1 MKNRC
6 EVRVTPEVITITKA
20 NDEYIFRDLARKM
33 VSEMPLDE
41 LHKLINFTKID
52 LNSVESEKVL
62 RNSMDRL
69 SFEQILQLRNERVI
83 LYCAEVDLP

>member
-6 EVRVTPEVITITKA
+6 EVKVTLELLNSTKV

-41 LHKLINFTKID
+41 LQKLINFTKID

>member
-6 EVRVTPEVITITKA
+6 EVKVTPELINRTKV

-52 LNSVESEKVL
+52 PNSVESEKVL

-69 SFEQILQLRNERVI
+69 KIEQILQLRNERVI

>member
-6 EVRVTPEVITITKA
+6 EVKVTHEVITKTKV

-52 LNSVESEKVL
+52 LNSVESEKAL
-62 RNSMDRL
+62 LNSMDRL